1 MINSLVELNILS
13 EKKKNLFLKS
23 IDNITSE
30 FLKDSTDL
38 KKRKID
44 KKTYFKKYGHL
55 RPGTYN
61 LTSKKYEKL
70 NFNEFRN
77 QKFTK
82 TLSKFQLDGNSKNKI
97 DKLLK
102 LNNFKGINFEKLF
115 LFLQI
120 QLNGEKKENLS
131 TRKYVSYILDLVE
144 AYGEQ
149 YKINKRDLVYVN
161 IEQIL
166 KIEKK
171 KISKV
176 KKKKSFWE

>member
-115 LFLQI
+115 SFFTNSI
-120 QLNGEKKENLS
+120 KWREKGKFIY
-131 TRKYVSYILDLVE
+131 TKYVSYILDLVE
-144 AYGEQ
+144 
-149 YKINKRDLVYVN
+149 IR
-161 IEQIL
+161 
-166 KIEKK
+166 
-171 KISKV
+171 
-176 KKKKSFWE
+176 

>member
-1 MINSLVELNILS
+1 MV
-13 EKKKNLFLKS
+13 LKS

-102 LNNFKGINFEKLF
+102 LNNFKGINFENSF
-115 LFLQI
+115 FF
-120 QLNGEKKENLS
+120 
-131 TRKYVSYILDLVE
+131 
-144 AYGEQ
+144 
-149 YKINKRDLVYVN
+149 YKFN
-161 IEQIL
+161 
-166 KIEKK
+166 
-171 KISKV
+171 
-176 KKKKSFWE
+176 